1 MEGDSPDEDDEE
13 ELKEPP
19 PQPTRFGWVQG
30 VMVGRV
36 RPARILVDICDVI
49 FFYTVLYI
57 FNLTTANNCL
67 SIDPLHVKYLGGDL
81 VPEVALDHC
90 SSWYRYVMANK
101 TLIHSYMVD
110 PCYIFLFAQIFWRV
124 VHESFSQ
131 AFILSF
137 CLSPCAFMSGLTWVI
152 ILVSSCITGIT
163 GLSTSAIA
171 TNGKVKGGLLLT
183 DTFNNLLIKLPSKNI
198 QTVPCLQVGPTS

>member
-1 MEGDSPDEDDEE
+1 MHMMYIRPV
-13 ELKEPP
+13 EPA
-19 PQPTRFGWVQG
+19 G
-30 VMVGRV
+30 
-36 RPARILVDICDVI
+36 
-49 FFYTVLYI
+49 
-57 FNLTTANNCL
+57 NCFL
-67 SIDPLHVKYLGGDL
+67 IDPLHVEYLGGDL

-90 SSWYRYVMANK
+90 SSWYRYVMSNK
-101 TLIHSYMVD
+101 TSTPFIQSVE
-110 PCYIFLFAQIFWRV
+110 V

-137 CLSPCAFMSGLTWVI
+137 FLSPCSFMSGLTWVI

-183 DTFNNLLIKLPSKNI
+183 KTLNNQLIKLPSKNI
-198 QTVPCLQVGPTS
+198 ETVPCLQVGPTS